1 MLILYSS
8 HNVALSQLSCH
19 FPNWPARDVSIH
31 QMPKEASVMGINATG
46 LTHCCGSIN
55 YTKPLGKKNYHYL
68 ITGDAH
74 ILWLQTST
82 SGYISLRKFP
92 VCTRTHI
99 QNVHMSFIFN
109 SKTQKTTQTTIDRGK
124 IIVFSK
130 KSLSSSVHV
139 PTDLTAAWPKG
150 LLEPS
155 MTHPTSCRELDQV
168 LHPLKSHQ
176 ATIMLRTKRCCC
188 IPCCIQ
194 SKNAFQNPMLFGMSS
209 QKD

>member
-8 HNVALSQLSCH
+8 HNVALSQLSRH

-55 YTKPLGKKNYHYL
+55 YTKPLGEKNYHYL
-68 ITGDAH
+68 INWWCTHSVTPNFYFWVYFFEKVPRVHQDTYPKCSQEFYFSQQNPENNTNSHWQGKDNRVFKE
-74 ILWLQTST
+74 
-82 SGYISLRKFP
+82 ISVQF
-92 VCTRTHI
+92 CTCSNR
-99 QNVHMSFIFN
+99 FDRCL
-109 SKTQKTTQTTIDRGK
+109 TQR
-124 IIVFSK
+124 
-130 KSLSSSVHV
+130 
-139 PTDLTAAWPKG
+139 P
-150 LLEPS
+150 LEPS

-176 ATIMLRTKRCCC
+176 ATIMLRPKRCCC
-188 IPCCIQ
+188 IPRCIQ